1 MGKFTNQT
9 TKINIMKKQNQF
21 VQAMKCCLTNGKFV
35 ILLFS
40 SILLFTSCK
49 QSGSQNS
56 ESISDQVS
64 NLISSNPC
72 DKFIGKY
79 SRQQTASSITTTST
93 IEIKKD
99 QDFYKLYITALST
112 TNNPAFEMAVQMTN
126 DRSKAI
132 FPADGFVCTCNQK
145 GNIEL
150 SLEGKTVESMI
161 DNNGNLIYGG
171 LTFYKTT
178 NENNKETT
186 EATENATTTD
196 IEVVQGK
203 DLVVTGEDVESIESN
218 PSTKTKLPF
227 TGLRYFNFDN
237 DYHTRYSISIEE
249 NGNCV
254 VKRVGYYGE
263 SIETTYN
270 GKYEKVINTDNAQN
284 YSIQSNKIYF
294 VDYSGNNLTDGN
306 TGKAIYS
313 ELTTEK
319 IGHK

>member
-1 MGKFTNQT
+1 
-9 TKINIMKKQNQF
+9 MKNQNQIL
-21 VQAMKCCLTNGKFV
+21 QAIKCYLTNRKFA
-35 ILLFS
+35 LLVFG
-40 SILLFTSCK
+40 SILLLNSCN
-49 QSGSQNS
+49 QSGNQNS

-64 NLISSNPC
+64 NLISSSPC

-79 SRQQTASSITTTST
+79 SREQTVSSITTKSS

-99 QDFYKLYITALST
+99 QDFYKFYISAIST
-112 TNNPAFEMAVQMTN
+112 TNNPNLKMAASMSN
-126 DRSKAI
+126 EKFKGI
-132 FPADGFVCTCNQK
+132 FPSDGFTCSCNDK

-161 DNNGNLIYGG
+161 DNSGNLIYGG

-186 EATENATTTD
+186 EVTEEATTND

-218 PSTKTKLPF
+218 LSTKTKLPF
-227 TGLRYFNFDN
+227 TGLRYFNFDS

-284 YSIQSNKIYF
+284 YSIRSNKIYF